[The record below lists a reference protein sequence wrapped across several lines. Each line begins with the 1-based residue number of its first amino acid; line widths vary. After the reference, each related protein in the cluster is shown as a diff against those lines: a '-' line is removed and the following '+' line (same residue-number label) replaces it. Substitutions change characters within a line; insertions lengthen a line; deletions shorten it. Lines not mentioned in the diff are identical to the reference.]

1 MNGVDCHGLHA
12 SVMPELHGIH
22 LLVNLGVHECYVQ
35 GRGAT
40 TYKNIV
46 RKNPK
51 LAALLKRSFV
61 EILDGSEVLESPLL
75 LVNRWHSN
83 YYHFLLETLPAL
95 LDFVSGSN
103 GFRRGQVLV
112 VDRLNFGME
121 SVLSRLNFAGEIRQN
136 VGTSLLMNNPCCI
149 RPLDLGCLEDDGLKN
164 HLSSVAL
171 LLQSF
176 FDVDARRTVVNE
188 LPRRFFIE
196 RRSLHQGSQRVFW
209 PQQAFH
215 RTLLAKGYSILYLED
230 FTLEGQIQLFAQAEK
245 VIAMHGAA
253 LANVLFCSQQ
263 CEVVEFIH
271 ERLPRPTHFQK
282 IANAVGLNRF
292 NVVPLKGALESSD
305 EEQEFFRLHQVAPND
320 LRLPLRFSEE
330 VLDYL

>member
-22 LLVNLGVHECYVQ
+22 LLVNLGMHECYVQ
-35 GRGAT
+35 GRGVT

-51 LAALLKRSFV
+51 LAALLKMSFV
-61 EILDGSEVLESPLL
+61 ELLDGSKILESPLL

-95 LDFVSGSN
+95 LDYVSASN
-103 GFRRGQVLV
+103 GFLQDKVLV

-121 SVLSRLNFAGEIRQN
+121 SVLRRLHFAGEIRQN
-136 VGTSLLMNNPCCI
+136 VGTSLLMNNPCYI
-149 RPLDLGCLEDDGLKN
+149 RPLDPGCFEDDCLKS
-164 HLSSVAL
+164 HLSSVAS

-176 FDVDARRTVVNE
+176 FNVGVRRTVVNK
-188 LPRRFFIE
+188 LPRRFFVE
-196 RRSLHQGSQRVFW
+196 RKTLHQGSQRVFW
-209 PQQAFH
+209 PQEAFH
-215 RTLLAKGYSILYLED
+215 RALLVRGYSILYLED
-230 FTLEGQIQLFAQAEK
+230 FTLEGQIQLFSQAEK

-271 ERLPRPTHFQK
+271 DRLPRPTHFEK
-282 IANAVGLNRF
+282 IANAVGLNRYK
-292 NVVPLKGALESSD
+292 VVSLKGALQSIA
-305 EEQEFFRLHQVAPND
+305 EEQEFFRLNQVPPND
-320 LRLPLRFSEE
+320 LRLPLRFSRE
-330 VLDYL
+330 VLECL